1 MNVSEIMTAR
11 PVTIHQDGLLRQALE
26 LLEQCQCRHLPVMN
40 NHGQIVG
47 ILSDRDIRTALNSPH
62 TLRERWQ
69 DEKLIDSVS
78 VRAIMTPA
86 PIVIEPNATV
96 DDATRLM
103 LDHRISCLPV
113 MLGETVVGI
122 LTTSD
127 ILAAFLELSRRIAL
141 IYSKQ

>member
-1 MNVSEIMTAR
+1 
-11 PVTIHQDGLLRQALE
+11 
-26 LLEQCQCRHLPVMN
+26 
-40 NHGQIVG
+40 
-47 ILSDRDIRTALNSPH
+47 
-62 TLRERWQ
+62 LRERWQ